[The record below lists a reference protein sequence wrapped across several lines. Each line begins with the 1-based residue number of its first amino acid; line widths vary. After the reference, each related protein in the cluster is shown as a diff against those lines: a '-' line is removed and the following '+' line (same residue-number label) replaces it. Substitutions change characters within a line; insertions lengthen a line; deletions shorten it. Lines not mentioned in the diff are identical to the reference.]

1 MSPRV
6 ASSIVLGV
14 FLLAAAPAVP
24 GPAPSAGDVVA
35 DTGIVSLGPNQV
47 LRVTAVFL
55 LPYIEQENIFRFRRM
70 EYSAGACTSGV
81 CALSVASQTTS
92 APVTVPPGGAA
103 TLEVPGGSAGS
114 RVLLLSAG
122 RGTRMTA
129 QVVDATTGQII
140 CVLIGL

>member
-1 MSPRV
+1 MTLRLPL
-6 ASSIVLGV
+6 ALVLT
-14 FLLAAAPAVP
+14 LSLAAPAA
-24 GPAPSAGDVVA
+24 PAPVPSGSDVAA

-47 LRVTAVFL
+47 LRVTAFWL
-55 LPYIEQENIFRFRRM
+55 LPYIEQENIFRFRRT
-70 EYSAGACTSGV
+70 EYSAGACTGGV

-103 TLEVPGGSAGS
+103 TLEVAGGSAGS
-114 RVLLLSAG
+114 RVVLLSGG
-122 RGTRMTA
+122 RGARLTA